1 MKAIEKAEAALSL
14 LLQEGCPPSLLEI
27 CRMAG
32 INRSNIYEHHPRLF
46 NACAR
51 CKSRN
56 QSKQEQSKIHRQLTR
71 QT

>member
-14 LLQEGCPPSLLEI
+14 LLQEGCPPSCSKSVEWQASI
-27 CRMAG
+27 DQTSMS
-32 INRSNIYEHHPRLF
+32 ITPRLF